1 MSEENKKQDYN
12 IDTDVDPLTSLLVS
26 DVLNKYNITAEN
38 RRPLNDE
45 QKRNILKLVED
56 LQKKANDFVESQK
69 EKKHQEETQVVQQP
83 EETDSKTRRGKRTNT
98 LRHRIHQ
105 RKESEQNNN
114 E

>member
-1 MSEENKKQDYN
+1 MSEDNKKQDYN
-12 IDTDVDPLTSLLVS
+12 IDTNVDPLTSLLVS

-69 EKKHQEETQVVQQP
+69 EKKRQEETQTAQQS
-83 EETDSKTRRGKRTNT
+83 EETHSKANRGKRTT

-105 RKESEQNNN
+105 RRESEQNNN
-114 E
+114 

>member
-1 MSEENKKQDYN
+1 MSEDNKKQDYN
-12 IDTDVDPLTSLLVS
+12 IDTNVDPLTSLLVS
-26 DVLNKYNITAEN
+26 DVLNKYNITEEN

-69 EKKHQEETQVVQQP
+69 EKKHQEENQTVQQS
-83 EETDSKTRRGKRTNT
+83 EESYSKTGRGKKTNT

-105 RKESEQNNN
+105 RRESEQNNN
-114 E
+114 

>member
-1 MSEENKKQDYN
+1 MSEDNKKQDYN
-12 IDTDVDPLTSLLVS
+12 IDTNIDPLTSLLVS

-69 EKKHQEETQVVQQP
+69 EKKRQEENQAVQQS
-83 EETDSKTRRGKRTNT
+83 EENHSKTRRGKKTNT
-98 LRHRIHQ
+98 LRHRIHH
-105 RKESEQNNN
+105 RRESE
-114 E
+114 